1 MSKWREIS
9 FPVDSPRS
17 PLLVI
22 EDHRAAVLA
31 DPLRWRILEA
41 LGGGKSLAE
50 ISGLV
55 GVTDARILYHL
66 SRLIQAEAVMAD
78 GDSDDPREQRYLPAA
93 ANIRVRESDVPNGGV
108 PEAIPIEIANDFNQ
122 GFREAMEGMV
132 GSAARIVS
140 QNRARLS
147 DAQASEF
154 ARRLLELVE
163 QYFPPG
169 KRDRAGI
176 KFGFYGI
183 LTPIDLHP
191 LSDTLGE

>member
-9 FPVDSPRS
+9 FPVDSPNS
-17 PLLVI
+17 PLLVV
-22 EDHRAAVLA
+22 EDDRAAVLA

-50 ISGLV
+50 ISERV
-55 GVTDARILYHL
+55 GVTDARVLYHL
-66 SRLIQAEAVMAD
+66 SRLIQAEVVIAD
-78 GDSDDPREQRYLPAA
+78 GDSDDPREQRYLAAA
-93 ANIRVRESDVPNGGV
+93 ANIRVRESEVPNGGV
-108 PEAIPIEIANDFNQ
+108 PEAIPIDIANDFNQ

-132 GSAARIVS
+132 GSSPRVVS

-147 DAQASEF
+147 DAQAAEF
-154 ARRLLELVE
+154 AGRLLELIE
-163 QYFPPG
+163 EYFPPG
-169 KRDRAGI
+169 KGDRSGI
-176 KFGFYGI
+176 KFGFYGV